1 MFKFIFMILIAIAA
15 NATLILDKFECEN
28 CENLQSK
35 NIKKVYASNPT
46 LLYSLYSFD
55 KSLIAGLVF
64 EFWDIEKRFLDP
76 KVYNLP
82 VVGGFYGQGKTPNM
96 EMIIS
101 LKPDLIITSKNT
113 KNDPKYGG
121 VFRELK
127 IPVLYADDDGSDFGV
142 DIYRVFGKI
151 FDNAKRA
158 DELISYANQSL
169 NLASNL
175 QKLNLTKP
183 SVYYAFGKNGLET
196 ECGSSSFIKLV
207 DMAGGDTA
215 KFACQGKNARR
226 VKADFE
232 RILAKNPDV
241 ILVYDKEFYEQI
253 WSDKKWK
260 LTNAVKNKRV
270 YLIPR
275 SPFSWVG
282 KPASFTKLLGLR
294 WLIETLHEEAF
305 EIDIRDE
312 ARKFYKL
319 FLYTDLSD
327 EDLDFILN
335 EKD

>member
-1 MFKFIFMILIAIAA
+1 MKKIFLLVCCLSLCFGL
-15 NATLILDKFECEN
+15 NLDKFECEN
-28 CENLQSK
+28 CQNLKPQ

-101 LKPDLIITSKNT
+101 LKPDLIITSKNS
-113 KNDPKYGG
+113 KKDPKYSGI
-121 VFRELK
+121 FRDLK
-127 IPVLYADDDGSDFGV
+127 IPVLYVDDDGSDFGLE
-142 DIYRVFGKI
+142 IYKAFGEI
-151 FDNAKRA
+151 FGNPKRA
-158 DELISYANQSL
+158 RELIDYANESQ

-175 QKLNLTKP
+175 QKLNLSKP

-196 ECGSSSFIKLV
+196 ECGSSSFIRLV
-207 DMAGGDTA
+207 DMAGGNSA
-215 KFACQGKNARR
+215 KFACKGKNARR

-232 RILAKNPDV
+232 NILAKNPDV
-241 ILVYDKEFYEQI
+241 ILVYDKEFYELI
-253 WSDKKWK
+253 WSDPKWQ
-260 LTNAVKNKRV
+260 LINAVKNKRV

-294 WLIETLHEEAF
+294 WLVEILHKDALQ
-305 EIDIRDE
+305 IDIRDE